1 MCSRIFIRCQ
11 GHWCF
16 IPPGA
21 WRCLLA
27 TDHLIGGPPRHASC
41 SIAIGRWTINPR
53 WCLYPTSVPFPGLCS
68 NIWLW
73 RCTTGILAVV
83 IVVILCIHL
92 AVNSSSGKGSSGSPP
107 PEPCPADWLYHQRK
121 CYYLS
126 ETEKDWDSSQS
137 FCSSHNSSLTVIENQ
152 QELNFIMKITKQ
164 DPWIGLHKTGEE
176 FHWVNGTPLARN
188 LLAVKG
194 SGECAYIESD
204 GVSSS
209 GCSLTRGWV
218 CKKTS

>member
-1 MCSRIFIRCQ
+1 MLQRPAARPPIPSPDTNSPYPPEGHKFRAGLGSSRKPALGDLTGRNVMVCC
-11 GHWCF
+11 CF
-16 IPPGA
+16 
-21 WRCLLA
+21 
-27 TDHLIGGPPRHASC
+27 
-41 SIAIGRWTINPR
+41 
-53 WCLYPTSVPFPGLCS
+53 
-68 NIWLW
+68 
-73 RCTTGILAVV
+73 
-83 IVVILCIHL
+83 L
-92 AVNSSSGKGSSGSPP
+92 AVNSSSGKGSYGSPP
-107 PEPCPADWLYHQRK
+107 PEACPADWLYHQRK
-121 CYYLS
+121 CYYFS
-126 ETEKDWDSSQS
+126 ETEKDWDSSWS

-176 FHWVNGTPLARN
+176 FHWVNGTPLDRN

-204 GVSSS
+204 VVSSS